1 MRKKYYICAHISVKQ
16 CMYSVFN
23 PLKLMVLKTLCT
35 FECVCM
41 YSVFNP
47 ESSICIDGTLNI
59 MYNVLHIFAQVLLT
73 QKTEFCGL

>member
-1 MRKKYYICAHISVKQ
+1 MRKKYDICAHISVKQ
-16 CMYSVFN
+16 CMYFVFN